1 MLPLHRWLVCTVGV
15 LASTGALAQ
24 AAATPPTVDESKLPE
39 WVKRQARSPYKVII
53 DSSAAKARTPVAGPG
68 SAAPAVS
75 KDDSAARLAKKA
87 TLAAAVATAA
97 VAAVAVVATPP
108 AELADA
114 SATTAVAPTAT
125 PEAFTPGND
134 LRAAAA
140 APPITAN
147 SATLP
152 DMIPPT
158 SIPADP
164 ATLQLVTATAPLLA
178 TAAAARSATAAA
190 ALPALAPPEPFPLT
204 LLNRVEPEF
213 PSDLVNDRLNLANV
227 VVAFTVRADGEM
239 VNVSVA
245 SSSDPRLNRSVLR
258 AVRAWR
264 YAPIDAPREHSVRF
278 AFTTS

>member
-1 MLPLHRWLVCTVGV
+1 MLPLHRWLVGTVGV
-15 LASTGALAQ
+15 LMSTGALAQ

-53 DSSAAKARTPVAGPG
+53 ESSAAKARTPVAGPG
-68 SAAPAVS
+68 SAAASVP
-75 KDDSAARLAKKA
+75 KEDSAARLAKKA
-87 TLAAAVATAA
+87 TPAAATAP
-97 VAAVAVVATPP
+97 VAAVPTPP
-108 AELADA
+108 AEKADA
-114 SATTAVAPTAT
+114 PATGGAAPSVAPMAT
-125 PEAFTPGND
+125 PEAVTPGNE

-147 SATLP
+147 PANLP
-152 DMIPPT
+152 DTSPLT

-164 ATLQLVTATAPLLA
+164 ATLQLATATA
-178 TAAAARSATAAA
+178 TSSATAAA
-190 ALPALAPPEPFPLT
+190 AKPAIAAATLPAPELSPLT

-213 PSDLVNDRLNLANV
+213 PSDLVNDRLNQANV
-227 VVAFTVRADGEM
+227 VVSFTVKADGEV
-239 VNVSVA
+239 VNASVA